1 MKRYYL
7 FVFCKIVRRDTEFI
21 SMIHFSPQ
29 PKIVG
34 SSLLQKILYQIQ
46 FVHGVRSKTI
56 LNGAKAYLIQTFD
69 AIFAAFQTIATAGAG
84 PAQKQ
89 HIYGKLA
96 PNV

>member
-1 MKRYYL
+1 
-7 FVFCKIVRRDTEFI
+7 
-21 SMIHFSPQ
+21 MIHFSPQ

-69 AIFAAFQTIATAGAG
+69 AIFAA
-84 PAQKQ
+84 
-89 HIYGKLA
+89 
-96 PNV
+96 